1 MCLAGLVAAFLAV
14 RAERRSLEDIA
25 RPLTAVAGPAH
36 AGTRTSGATEATGAT
51 GATGT
56 AGATGVTGG

>member
-25 RPLTAVAGPAH
+25 RPLTAVTKPAR
-36 AGTRTSGATEATGAT
+36 A
-51 GATGT
+51 GT
-56 AGATGVTGG
+56 AGATEA